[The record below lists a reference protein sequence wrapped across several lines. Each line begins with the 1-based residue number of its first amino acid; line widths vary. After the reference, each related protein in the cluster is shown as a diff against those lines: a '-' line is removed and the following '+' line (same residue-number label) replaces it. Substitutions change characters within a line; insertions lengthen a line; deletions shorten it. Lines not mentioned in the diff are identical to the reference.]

1 MHLAEVLL
9 RSSQKIDSSG
19 GSRQTPSAC
28 KYIRTPRNS
37 LAKIRDTGV
46 FANERNPPSCRWLSG
61 TGDQSKLA
69 LRMRHRVGWK
79 TDAPRPSW
87 RKSRVGYL
95 VPVSWLNRQTH

>member
-28 KYIRTPRNS
+28 KYIRTPQNS

-46 FANERNPPSCRWLSG
+46 FANERNPPS
-61 TGDQSKLA
+61 
-69 LRMRHRVGWK
+69 
-79 TDAPRPSW
+79 
-87 RKSRVGYL
+87 
-95 VPVSWLNRQTH
+95 